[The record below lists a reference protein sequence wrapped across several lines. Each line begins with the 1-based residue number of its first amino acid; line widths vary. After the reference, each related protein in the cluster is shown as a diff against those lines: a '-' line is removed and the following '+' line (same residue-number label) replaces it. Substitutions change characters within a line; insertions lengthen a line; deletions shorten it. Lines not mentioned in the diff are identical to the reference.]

1 MDNSKHPE
9 LNYISYYFPNIDEL
23 NERFGCL
30 EVFVQ
35 SNERNIRV
43 LENKVQDIVDAIN
56 ELVFKISDEMSEIMS
71 DFDKRI
77 TNIESKVM
85 ETEDGKK

>member
-1 MDNSKHPE
+1 MT
-9 LNYISYYFPNIDEL
+9 YNIDEL

-43 LENKVQDIVDAIN
+43 LENKVQDIVNAIN
-56 ELVFKISDEMSEIMS
+56 ELAFDVSEIMS

-77 TNIESKVM
+77 ANIEPKAK
-85 ETEDGKK
+85 ETEE

>member
-1 MDNSKHPE
+1 MSN
-9 LNYISYYFPNIDEL
+9 NIDEL

-77 TNIESKVM
+77 TNLESKVM

>member
-1 MDNSKHPE
+1 MTN
-9 LNYISYYFPNIDEL
+9 NIDEL

-56 ELVFKISDEMSEIMS
+56 ELVFKISDEISEIMS

-77 TNIESKVM
+77 ANLESKVM

>member
-1 MDNSKHPE
+1 MSN
-9 LNYISYYFPNIDEL
+9 NIDEL

-77 TNIESKVM
+77 ANLESKVM

>member
-1 MDNSKHPE
+1 MSN
-9 LNYISYYFPNIDEL
+9 NIDEL